1 MAMKQGRCPNCGSL
15 VMVNDAENKAVC
27 MFCNARFTPMRAIE
41 IDANPDEVEFPNET
55 QEDLTDE
62 ERELAFASV
71 RSVQVTAPA
80 RRQQPPARKKKP
92 VEAGRLTAQQKV
104 AMQKKVLVEPLV
116 SKKHKTMMIGSIA
129 AVLVVLVAIFLP
141 ITINRVSKGNEL
153 REQVEAIASYD
164 VPSDA
169 YYSFRGLKNTSLL
182 LVSPEDVSEADVDA
196 MMAKFK
202 DVRAEIYGL
211 DAADKQNLE
220 LIVNAP
226 NASFIRNGK
235 D

>member
-27 MFCNARFTPMRAIE
+27 MFCNARFTPLRAIE
-41 IDANPDEVEFPNET
+41 IDANPDGVEFPNET

-71 RSVQVTAPA
+71 RSVQVTAPT

-92 VEAGRLTAQQKV
+92 VEAGRLTPQQKV

-116 SKKHKTMMIGSIA
+116 SKKHKTMMISSIA

-153 REQVEAIASYD
+153 RDQIEDIASYD

-169 YYSFRGLKNTSLL
+169 YYTFRGLKNTSLL
-182 LVSPEDVSEADVDA
+182 LVSPEEVSEAEVDE
-196 MMAKFK
+196 MMANFK
-202 DVRAEIYGL
+202 EVRATVYGVE
-211 DAADKQNLE
+211 AAETQKLE
-220 LIVNAP
+220 LSVNAP
-226 NASFIRNGK
+226 NGTFVRNGK
-235 D
+235 E